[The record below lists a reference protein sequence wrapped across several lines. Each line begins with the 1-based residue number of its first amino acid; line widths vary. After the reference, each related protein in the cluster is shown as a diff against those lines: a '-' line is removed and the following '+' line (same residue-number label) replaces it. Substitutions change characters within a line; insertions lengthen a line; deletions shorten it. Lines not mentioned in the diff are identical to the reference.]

1 MKTALAL
8 LAVLA
13 ATGALAQPLPKA
25 DIPLER
31 YYQYPLING
40 RSPAGAT
47 MAPDGSKI
55 VFGWNQSGER
65 KLDMWVMDY
74 PSGEKRRILEADS
87 IERLPRQ
94 DDTRTER
101 EKEEEKLYDGGISSF
116 QWSPDSK
123 EILFNYR
130 GRTWTVNPD
139 GSNLSTPANGGLSLG
154 GVQYS
159 PDGKYFLYL
168 FGNNLFRMERASG
181 RIKQLTFVSKP
192 NTSIDGF
199 FPSPDGKRIAVTWS
213 DDSKMGRH
221 VMMDF
226 SKDRA
231 EVVNIRR
238 MWAGEQSVN
247 NQIGLV
253 GIEGGLIQW
262 VRNIPRYYWIKDVEW
277 APNSSRL
284 ALGWISED
292 FQEYTLSIV
301 DPGFG
306 WTTTR
311 YHEKA
316 PKHYIPD
323 WRPVVWERDGSH
335 LLLGTDIAG
344 GAFGLRYVARIDED
358 GKVETFYKGQG
369 DVVAL
374 ARPKDSDRVIL
385 TTMNR
390 GPLVSEIVVID
401 PGKAPKTFMPIED
414 GMATTKNFDDAAP
427 PMFGD
432 DGRRIA
438 TMASSRTVP
447 WELFSIEPGVKRLT
461 HSQPAEFDKVKW
473 ATMRAVTFKAKDGA
487 TVHGLLIESPNLDK
501 SKKHPA
507 FLSNMYAN
515 SAKRAWNGFFEN
527 YAAME
532 LGFVVLQ
539 VDFRASWGTGGEFH
553 TGYKDSM
560 GLVDADEA
568 VAAKEYL
575 VSLGY
580 VDAEN
585 VGLWGW
591 SYGGFLTEM
600 AMLTKPG
607 VFKAGV
613 AVAPVTDWRSYNEWY
628 TTRRLGSVKEHEEI
642 YKKTSPL
649 TYPSG
654 LEDHLL
660 MIHGILDDNVL
671 FQDTARLMQALI
683 EKNKHFDLMLYP
695 RDDHG
700 IGKATSRPHVFVEVM
715 AYLWR
720 WLGSPNRTP
729 STSFH
734 SSDADHP
741 IGFPRG

>member
-1 MKTALAL
+1 
-8 LAVLA
+8 
-13 ATGALAQPLPKA
+13 
-25 DIPLER
+25 
-31 YYQYPLING
+31 
-40 RSPAGAT
+40 

-55 VFGWNQSGER
+55 VFGWNETGER
-65 KLDMWVMDY
+65 KLDVWVMDY
-74 PSGEKRRILEADS
+74 PSGAKRRIVEADS
-87 IERLPRQ
+87 IEDLPRQ
-94 DDTRTER
+94 DDSRTDL
-101 EKEEEKLYDGGISSF
+101 EKKEAKLYDGGISSF

-123 EILFNYR
+123 EILFSYK

-159 PDGKYFLYL
+159 PDGKYLLYL
-168 FGNNLFRMERASG
+168 SSNNLFRLDRATG

-199 FPSPDGKRIAVTWS
+199 YVSPDGKRIAVTWS
-213 DDSKMGRH
+213 DDSKMGKH

-238 MWAGEQSVN
+238 MWAGERSVN
-247 NQIGLV
+247 NQIGFV
-253 GIEGGLIQW
+253 GIDGGLIQW
-262 VRNIPRYYWIKDVEW
+262 AKELPRYLWVKDVEW
-277 APNSSRL
+277 SPDSGRL
-284 ALGWISED
+284 AIGWISED
-292 FQEYTLSIV
+292 FQEFTITIA
-301 DPGFG
+301 DPEFG

-311 YHEKA
+311 FHEKA
-316 PKHYIPD
+316 PKNYIPD
-323 WRPVVWERDGSH
+323 WRPLVWQRDSEH
-335 LLLGTDIAG
+335 LLLGTEIAD
-344 GAFGLRYVARIDED
+344 GAFTLRHVVRIDSA
-358 GKVETFYKGQG
+358 GKTELVYKGQG

-374 ARPKDSDRVIL
+374 ARPKDSDRIVL

-390 GPLVSEIVVID
+390 GPLVSEITILD
-401 PGKAPKTFMPIED
+401 PGKEPRTIVPIED
-414 GMATTKNFDDAAP
+414 GMATTKNFDDAASP
-427 PMFGD
+427 LMSD
-432 DGRRIA
+432 DGRSMA
-438 TMASSRTVP
+438 TLASSRTVP
-447 WELFSIEPGVKRLT
+447 WELYSVEPGVKRLT
-461 HSQPAEFDKVKW
+461 HSQPAEFDKVPW
-473 ATMRAVTFKAKDGA
+473 ATMRDVTFKAKDGA
-487 TVHGLLIESPNLDK
+487 TVHGLLIEPPNLDK

-539 VDFRASWGTGGEFH
+539 VDFRASWGTGGEFNS
-553 TGYKDSM
+553 GYKDAM
-560 GLVDADEA
+560 GLIDGDEA

-575 VSLGY
+575 ASLGY

-591 SYGGFLTEM
+591 SYGGFLTDM
-600 AMLTKPG
+600 VMLTKPG

-628 TTRRLGSVKEHEEI
+628 TTRRLGSVKEHEDI
-642 YKKTSPL
+642 YKKTSPIS
-649 TYPSG
+649 YADG
-654 LEDHLL
+654 LQGHLL

-683 EKNKHFDLMLYP
+683 EHGKHFDLMLYP
-695 RDDHG
+695 RDDHS

-715 AYLWR
+715 TYLWR
-720 WLGSPNRTP
+720 WLGMPNRTP
-729 STSFH
+729 STSFR
-734 SSDADHP
+734 SSDAGLP
-741 IGFPRG
+741 IGSPRG

>member
-8 LAVLA
+8 LALVVGA
-13 ATGALAQPLPKA
+13 GALAQPLPKA
-25 DIPLER
+25 EIPLER

-47 MAPDGSKI
+47 MSPDGTKI
-55 VFGWNQSGER
+55 VFGWNETGER
-65 KLDMWVMDY
+65 KLDAWVMDF
-74 PSGEKRRILEADS
+74 PGGAKRRIVEADS
-87 IERLPRQ
+87 IEDLPRQ
-94 DDTRTER
+94 DDSRSEL
-101 EKEEEKLYDGGISSF
+101 EKSEAKLYDGGISNF

-123 EILFNYR
+123 EILFAYK
-130 GRTWTVNPD
+130 GRTWTVKPD
-139 GSNLSTPANGGLSLG
+139 GTDLSTPANGGLSLG

-159 PDGKYFLYL
+159 PDGRYLLYL
-168 FGNNLFRMERASG
+168 SSNNLFRLERSTG

-199 FPSPDGKRIAVTWS
+199 FVSPDSKRVAVTWS

-238 MWAGEQSVN
+238 MWSGEQSVN
-247 NQIGLV
+247 NQIGFV
-253 GIEGGLIQW
+253 GIDGGLIQW
-262 VRNIPRYYWIKDVEW
+262 AKELPRYLWVKDVEW
-277 APNSSRL
+277 SPDSSRV
-284 ALGWISED
+284 AIGWISQD
-292 FQEYTLSIV
+292 FQEFTITV
-301 DPGFG
+301 ADPEFG
-306 WTTTR
+306 WTLTR

-316 PKHYIPD
+316 PKNYIPD
-323 WRPVVWERDGSH
+323 WRPLVWERDSAH
-335 LLLGTDIAG
+335 LLLGTDIAD
-344 GAFGLRYVARIDED
+344 GAFTLRHVVRIDPA
-358 GKVETFYKGQG
+358 GKAALVYKGKG
-369 DVVAL
+369 DVVSL
-374 ARPKDSDRVIL
+374 ARPKDSDRLVL

-390 GPLVSEIVVID
+390 GPLVSEITILD
-401 PGKAPKTFMPIED
+401 PGKEPRAVIPIED
-414 GMATTKNFDDAAP
+414 GMATSKNFDDAASP
-427 PMFGD
+427 LMSD
-432 DGRRIA
+432 DGTRIA

-447 WELFSIEPGVKRLT
+447 WELYSVEPGLRRLT
-461 HSQPAEFDKVKW
+461 TSQPEAFAKVKW
-473 ATMRAVTFKAKDGA
+473 ATMRDVTFQAKDGA
-487 TVHGLLIESPNLDK
+487 TVHGLLIEPPNLDR

-539 VDFRASWGTGGEFH
+539 VDFRASWGTGGEFNS
-553 TGYKDSM
+553 GYRDQM
-560 GLVDADEA
+560 GLVDSDEA
-568 VAAKEYL
+568 VAAKEFL
-575 VSLGY
+575 VSQGY
-580 VDAEN
+580 VDADN

-600 AMLTKPG
+600 VMLTKPG

-628 TTRRLGSVKEHEEI
+628 TTRRLGSVKDHEDI

-649 TYPSG
+649 SYPEG
-654 LEDHLL
+654 LHDHLL

-715 AYLWR
+715 SYLWR
-720 WLGSPNRTP
+720 WLGGAGR
-729 STSFH
+729 
-734 SSDADHP
+734 
-741 IGFPRG
+741 